1 MKKFLAIILAFSL
14 FISIPSKPIAASTIT
29 APYEKTNV
37 LKEGIY
43 KVSEKGGF
51 FTPGE
56 YKFEMISSNAKSYIF
71 IVDSETVLR
80 YSKRFINTPEKMSS
94 PFSVGNL
101 LEGDSIIIFGNGDFY
116 FNKLK

>member
-14 FISIPSKPIAASTIT
+14 FISIPSKPITASTIT

-43 KVSEKGGF
+43 KVSEKSSTF
-51 FTPGE
+51 KPGE
-56 YKFEMISSNAKSYIF
+56 YRFEMISTTGRAYIF
-71 IVDSETVLR
+71 IIDSETVLR
-80 YSKRFINTPEKMSS
+80 YSKRFNNTES
-94 PFSVGNL
+94 PFTVGTL
-101 LEGDSIIIFGNGDFY
+101 LEGDSIIIYGDGEFY